1 MRILIATLLFTS
13 TLIGYGQ
20 TRNDTVIRSSLE
32 RYDNSFITP
41 SLRGKH
47 SLSLGVVNVQS
58 TPDAN
63 IGTPEQA
70 LHIGYNYLIL
80 QKRKL
85 VLALKD
91 KYRTEMNGIGMHLTY
106 VNSNEHYLMGTFFHT
121 YLAKKGRFI
130 SFYFLSEYGL
140 GYHYKRDLQN
150 FGKNKL
156 NISILLEFLRFRIG
170 RIPLYMNFAGT
181 YAITNNLFNKTPV
194 VLGYKVGIR
203 YFLFDK

>member
-1 MRILIATLLFTS
+1 M
-13 TLIGYGQ
+13 
-20 TRNDTVIRSSLE
+20 DTVIRSSAKK
-32 RYDNSFITP
+32 YDASYITP

-47 SLSLGVVNVQS
+47 SLSLGYVNVQT

-63 IGTPEQA
+63 IDDPEPS

-80 QKRKL
+80 QERKL

-91 KYRTEMNGIGMHLTY
+91 KYRTEMNGIGMHFTY
-106 VNSNEHYLMGTFFHT
+106 VNSGEHYFMGSFFHT

-150 FGKNKL
+150 FGKNRT
-156 NISILLEFLRFRIG
+156 NISILLEFLRLRVG

-181 YAITNNLFNKTPV
+181 YAITNNLFNKTPI
-194 VLGYKVGIR
+194 VLGYKVGLR
-203 YFLFDK
+203 YYLFDK